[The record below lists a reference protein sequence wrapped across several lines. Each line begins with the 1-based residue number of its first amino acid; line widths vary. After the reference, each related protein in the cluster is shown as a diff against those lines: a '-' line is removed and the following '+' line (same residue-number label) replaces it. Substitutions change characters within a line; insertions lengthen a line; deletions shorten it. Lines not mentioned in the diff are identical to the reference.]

1 MRCLFG
7 NCKSDRNVLNLKTQL
22 LYSYCD
28 RHRAYQSLRQKQR
41 RRSGKLLC
49 TEEAVEYALETI
61 VEDPVEDPVGDP
73 REDQSQIRSLEQ
85 QIAGYHKLFEE
96 IDKIKHRLNALPESM
111 VFTEK
116 YVRDQL
122 AAMVTGQIEYVLPTG
137 DRIDVLTDTA
147 IFEVKPPEQY
157 KAAIGQLLVYGQ
169 FFPEHV
175 KILYLTKL
183 CTPRKLSTILHDC
196 QRQGIYVQLFV
207 E

>member
-1 MRCLFG
+1 MTRNIPGKMRCLFG

-41 RRSGKLLC
+41 RRSGKIER
-49 TEEAVEYALETI
+49 TEEVAAGDTT
-61 VEDPVEDPVGDP
+61 VEDPVG
-73 REDQSQIRSLEQ
+73 DQSQIRSLEQ

-111 VFTEK
+111 VFAEK

-169 FFPEHV
+169 FFPDHV